1 MKLFRA
7 TNLPRRPGGPHRDRP
22 SSLSFVPDGFPGLED
37 AGHGPGVFGFLLLAA
52 LVVLLPG
59 CAHIPKLNESERAAI
74 YERANV
80 FFDQTVLIKPEDS
93 NRAEYR
99 LAPMLVQQ
107 VVPDRKPGRIPY
119 SVYFWR
125 TFAQSQGRALEQ
137 FNYLWF
143 HQDADQEKQPQGVR
157 VTFNREGMPILW
169 EILRD
174 ASHAQIFFVSQSL
187 EAAAMTNYPG
197 ALPGR
202 RFYVEQAVGDTPNV
216 VVARV
221 LDDSQT
227 AMGPIVYLNAD
238 SNDVATLICRCMDA
252 QAKEVVGMGDYGVAT
267 LNDAAVRWVSQDKTP
282 NIGRWLPGRPA
293 DDLTQ
298 WLRLGPE

>member
-1 MKLFRA
+1 
-7 TNLPRRPGGPHRDRP
+7 
-22 SSLSFVPDGFPGLED
+22 LED
-37 AGHGPGVFGFLLLAA
+37 AGRGQGAFGFLLLAA

-59 CAHIPKLNESERAAI
+59 CAHTPKLNESERSAI

-80 FFDQTVLIKPEDS
+80 SFDQTVLIKPEDS
-93 NRAEYR
+93 NRPEYR

-107 VVPDRKPGRIPY
+107 VVPDRKAGRIPY

-143 HQDADQEKQPQGVR
+143 HQDADQKKQPQGVR

-174 ASHAQIFFVSQSL
+174 ASHARIFFVSQSL
-187 EAAAMTNYPG
+187 ESAAMKHYPS

-202 RFYVEQAVGDTPNV
+202 RFYVEQSVGETPNV

-227 AMGPIVYLNAD
+227 AMGPIIYLNAD

-267 LNDAAVRWVSQDKTP
+267 LNDAAVRWVSQDKTA

-298 WLRLGPE
+298 WLRLAPE

>member
-1 MKLFRA
+1 
-7 TNLPRRPGGPHRDRP
+7 
-22 SSLSFVPDGFPGLED
+22 
-37 AGHGPGVFGFLLLAA
+37 VFGLLLLAG
-52 LVVLLPG
+52 LGVLLPG
-59 CAHIPKLNESERAAI
+59 CAHTSKLNESERVAI
-74 YERANV
+74 YERAKV
-80 FFDQTVLIKPEDS
+80 SFDQTVLIKPEDS
-93 NRAEYR
+93 NRPEYQ
-99 LAPMLVQQ
+99 LAPMLLQQ
-107 VVPDRKPGRIPY
+107 VVPARKPGRIPY

-143 HQDADQEKQPQGVR
+143 HQGADQKKQPQGVR
-157 VTFNREGMPILW
+157 ITFNREGMPIVW

-174 ASHAQIFFVSQSL
+174 ASHARILFVSQSL
-187 EAAAMTNYPG
+187 EAAAMKHYPG

-202 RFYVEQAVGDTPNV
+202 RFRVEQAVEDAPDV

-227 AMGPIVYLNAD
+227 AMGPIVYLDAD
-238 SNDVATLICRCMDA
+238 SHEVATLICRCMDA

-293 DDLTQ
+293 DDLTK
-298 WLRLGPE
+298 WLRLVPE